1 MADLDVAIQRL
12 SFAEA
17 RSSSAEAMIEIAR
30 QRAAATV
37 SKSEGKSDTETADEL
52 AEKTRE
58 LAAQHVIDKRA

>member
-1 MADLDVAIQRL
+1 MADIDLAIQRL

-17 RSSSAEAMIEIAR
+17 RSSSTEAMIEIAH
-30 QRAAATV
+30 QRAAATLAKSKGV
-37 SKSEGKSDTETADEL
+37 SDAETADEL